1 MQSLSAR
8 WRAAESTN
16 QADNKACQGNLEAK
30 SKMRLNMKT
39 YPEKTKV
46 YKSFL
51 RLDDLLKKEREPKTG

>member
-1 MQSLSAR
+1 MQSLSAK

-30 SKMRLNMKT
+30 SRMRLSMKT
-39 YPEKTKV
+39 YPKKTKE

-51 RLDDLLKKEREPKTG
+51 KLDDSLKKEPEPKIG